1 MFLEASALDVF
12 CVEECML
19 SKHMILEASAMVVFC
34 ELECHR
40 FWCFWGVLESAS
52 TSCMSHLWSHKKQC
66 RWENVILEASALVVL
81 CELECCKIQYFMNSS
96 WFWKHQLQTSSVSWN
111 YMKCDACPSFFCC
124 CIYAFRCFIH
134 FSSALPRL
142 FRCCFKTFPTLY
154 LCYPLLCKSCCQMK
168 GKGRQT
174 KINGRDMKGN
184 ESKW

>member
-1 MFLEASALDVF
+1 MWRNACFRNTWFWKHQLWSSSVSWSAIDSDAFEEFLNLQALAACRTCEVIKNNA
-12 CVEECML
+12 VE
-19 SKHMILEASAMVVFC
+19 KT
-34 ELECHR
+34 R
-40 FWCFWGVLESAS
+40 FWKRQ
-52 TSCMSHLWSHKKQC
+52 LWSSCVNWNAAKY
-66 RWENVILEASALVVL
+66 
-81 CELECCKIQYFMNSS
+81 CKIQYFMNSS

-154 LCYPLLCKSCCQMK
+154 LCYSWLCKSCCQMK

-184 ESKW
+184 VGKWKQMVRM